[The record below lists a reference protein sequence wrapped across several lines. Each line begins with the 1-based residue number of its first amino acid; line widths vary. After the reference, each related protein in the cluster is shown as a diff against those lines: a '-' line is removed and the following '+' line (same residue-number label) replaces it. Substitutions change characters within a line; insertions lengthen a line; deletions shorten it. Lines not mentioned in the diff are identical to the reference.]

1 MVSSDFARKVLKLI
15 KSIPRGKVASYGQI
29 AALAGKP
36 HGSRGVA
43 WILHSSSKVYNL
55 PWHRVINS
63 QGKISFIKGSKNFNS
78 QRSLLKKE
86 GIVFNENQRVDFKIY
101 QWKKKSLAKKIK
113 NSSSGKTK
121 STPKMFSQK

>member
-1 MVSSDFARKVLKLI
+1 MVSTEFARKVIGLI
-15 KSIPRGKVASYGQI
+15 KSIPKGKVVSYGQI

-43 WILHSSSKVYNL
+43 WILHSTSKAYNL

-63 QGKISFIKGSKNFNS
+63 QGKISFIKGSKNYNS

-86 GIVFNENQRVDFKIY
+86 GVVFNDYQKVDFKIY
-101 QWKKKSLAKKIK
+101 QWKKKPRVVKRKKAAKNK
-113 NSSSGKTK
+113 
-121 STPKMFSQK
+121 PQMFG